1 LQEGIDRLN
10 FQGIFEL
17 LISGDGFVC
26 ERFGVTER
34 VEGNRIQTKSVA
46 SLSSTDRIS
55 TKRPKKF
62 ADGPGK
68 GSDRPDF
75 DQLGV
80 IETGVAFDDVRRL
93 VQILSENEP
102 VTANHFLGLAERAS
116 SALTA
121 LLR

>member
-17 LISGDGFVC
+17 LISGDGFVY

-68 GSDRPDF
+68 GSDEG
-75 DQLGV
+75 LG
-80 IETGVAFDDVRRL
+80 
-93 VQILSENEP
+93 
-102 VTANHFLGLAERAS
+102 
-116 SALTA
+116 
-121 LLR
+121 